1 MLEVDSAS
9 RPKEDIVGP
18 NFPPHLVL
26 IVEPRIMQR
35 LRGGRRPALDSL
47 KDHIFDVMAKEFR
60 DLGCGTIRLANA
72 DDKKAD
78 RTPPIS
84 ARTHG
89 VIVNPVYTED
99 LHPQAQAALSS
110 IGPNETESHQSFIK
124 RRDTLVKYLPEITP
138 TLKAPIPIPF
148 LRTVGSKVQRNLQIA
163 HSYYL
168 NMVLRGDEDGLIA
181 AMAEN
186 FASHF
191 GWMGMAKFG
200 STVLLDVPYK
210 YLNGDAR
217 AGGARLYTLEGGN
230 VFIPFEELAGE
241 LVPRASTTDL
251 PESKQDPSLKIPA
264 YVWKNSPVVEAL
276 RMFAE
281 FAGRRGLIRPPVL
294 VDQYVQGALPKRVVK
309 HVAGFGKQA
318 EGAFYGFDDDLF
330 IPGFSDHPGV
340 AVITRSGK
348 WGTVKTNIQAE
359 DLNAAKPTEDFGN
372 VVSIG
377 MAGVEFQGSSVEA
390 IELVN
395 TQPKLIAKDP
405 QRFGIRRDYN
415 PTQAIMYQ
423 LHLHNLLDARS
434 LPQGIFPIPW
444 DFRNHPVG
452 SCGKDSMLR
461 LLEYATVNGIDQWK
475 ERGMVDRIAFCY
487 LPNHGQVIFIF
498 RTPAEGPI
506 QIMSDTLSLLDK
518 ATFIRT
524 PMVRLALAKDPSN
537 YPELV
542 MAS

>member
-1 MLEVDSAS
+1 MLQEVESAS
-9 RPKEDIVGP
+9 RP
-18 NFPPHLVL
+18 NLVL
-26 IVEPRIMQR
+26 IVKPRIMQR
-35 LRGGRRPALDSL
+35 LRDGRKPALDSL
-47 KDHIFDVMAKEFR
+47 KDQIFDVMAEGFR
-60 DLGCGTIRLANA
+60 DLGCGTTRLADA
-72 DDKKAD
+72 DDKKGK

-89 VIVNPVYTED
+89 VIVNPVYTDD
-99 LHPQAQAALSS
+99 LHPEARRVLSS
-110 IGPNETESHQSFIK
+110 IDPTETERQQSFID
-124 RRDTLVKYLPEITP
+124 RRDTLVEYLPEITP
-138 TLKAPIPIPF
+138 TLTEPLPIPF
-148 LRTVGSKVQRNLQIA
+148 LRTVGSKVQRNLEIE
-163 HSYYL
+163 HPYYL

-186 FASHF
+186 FAPHF
-191 GWMGMAKFG
+191 GWMGMVKFG

-210 YLNGDAR
+210 YLNGHTR
-217 AGGARLYTLEGGN
+217 AESARLYTLEGGN
-230 VFIPFEELAGE
+230 IFIPFEELAGE

-251 PESKQDPSLKIPA
+251 PKSKEDTSLTIPA
-264 YVWKNSPVVEAL
+264 YVWKKSPVVEAL

-281 FAGRRGLIRPPVL
+281 FAGQRGLVRPQVL
-294 VDQYVQGALPKRVVK
+294 VAEYGRGGLLKRVVRK
-309 HVAGFGKQA
+309 VAGYGIQA
-318 EGAFYGFDDDLF
+318 EAAFYGFDDGLF

-348 WGTVKTNIQAE
+348 WGTVKTNIQPA

-395 TQPKLIAKDP
+395 TQQKLIAKDP
-405 QRFGIRRDYN
+405 QRFGISKDYVR
-415 PTQAIMYQ
+415 TQPIIFQ
-423 LHLHNLLDARS
+423 LHLHNLLDARY

-452 SCGKDSMLR
+452 SCGKDSMMH
-461 LLEYATVNGIDQWK
+461 LLEYATVNGIDKWK

-487 LPNHGQVIFIF
+487 LPDHGQVIFVF
-498 RTPAEGPI
+498 RTPTESPSEV
-506 QIMSDTLSLLDK
+506 MSDALRLLDK
-518 ATFIRT
+518 ATIIRT

-537 YPELV
+537 YPEL
-542 MAS
+542 AIAA